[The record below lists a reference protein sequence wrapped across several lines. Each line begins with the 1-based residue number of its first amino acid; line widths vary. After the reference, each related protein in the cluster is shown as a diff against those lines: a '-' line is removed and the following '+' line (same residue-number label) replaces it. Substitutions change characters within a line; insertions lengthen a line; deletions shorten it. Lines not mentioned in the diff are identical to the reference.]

1 MTSLY
6 FALLNKAM
14 AVEECDATGDAM
26 KYNSRAQKKTF
37 NYAPR
42 VYLCKPFQVF

>member
-1 MTSLY
+1 MPSLL

-26 KYNSRAQKKTF
+26 KTKAGNKKIKIIRF
-37 NYAPR
+37 I
-42 VYLCKPFQVF
+42 